1 MQDMEMR
8 FTGSVP
14 ASYERLMVP
23 LVFQPYADELARR
36 ACALQPKRILETA
49 AGTGTVTR
57 ALHQALPDAEI
68 VATDL
73 NQPMLDVAQEE
84 LKSDRVR
91 FAAIPRRD
99 ASCAMVVAI
108 CSRSGTISVAIH

>member
-1 MQDMEMR
+1 MR

-49 AGTGTVTR
+49 AGTGSVDGAATRGASHRRSTV
-57 ALHQALPDAEI
+57 AD
-68 VATDL
+68 
-73 NQPMLDVAQEE
+73 
-84 LKSDRVR
+84 
-91 FAAIPRRD
+91 
-99 ASCAMVVAI
+99 
-108 CSRSGTISVAIH
+108 